1 MALAAAMFGHLRVG
15 KVIVIQF
22 VVDNMAVVD
31 VIKASHS
38 NDLHMM
44 HLIQL
49 LVFLASKYVQ
59 FVVHSNACS
68 RRLNVAADASSTKNM
83 SMFFMQAP
91 QVDSQLTAVA
101 PALVSQGITWTCK
114 SWIKLFRDTLQQA

>member
-31 VIKASHS
+31 AIKTSHS

-44 HLIQL
+44 YLIQL
-49 LVFLASKYVQ
+49 LVFLASKYNFWFTTMHVPGG
-59 FVVHSNACS
+59 
-68 RRLNVAADASSTKNM
+68 LNVAADASSRNNI
-83 SMFFMQAP
+83 SMFFMQAH
-91 QVDSQLTAVA
+91 QA
-101 PALVSQGITWTCK
+101 ALS
-114 SWIKLFRDTLQQA
+114 